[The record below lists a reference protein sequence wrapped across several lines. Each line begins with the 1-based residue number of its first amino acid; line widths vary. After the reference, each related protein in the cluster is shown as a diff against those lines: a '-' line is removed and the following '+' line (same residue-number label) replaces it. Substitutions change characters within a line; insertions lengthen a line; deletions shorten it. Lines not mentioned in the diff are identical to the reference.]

1 MHVLSDP
8 IADSAFPLQPP
19 CANAACVNDACKT
32 TEIKKWRASKLQKD
46 PATGKGL
53 PICEP
58 CYHSEVRIHP
68 TSIHSHHISRL

>member
-1 MHVLSDP
+1 MQALSDP
-8 IADSAFPLQPP
+8 ITDFFSSQPP
-19 CANAACVNDACKT
+19 CANAKCVGVGCENKDIKSWCK
-32 TEIKKWRASKLQKD
+32 SKLQKD

>member
-32 TEIKKWRASKLQKD
+32 TEIKNWCASKLQKD
-46 PATGKGL
+46 TTTGKGL
-53 PICEP
+53 PMCKP